1 MILYYTPGSVPCAAI
16 VRGASFEADGDRC
29 RDLLPD
35 VIWRENLNLRFP

>member
-16 VRGASFEADGDRC
+16 IRGASFEADGD